1 MGPIPP
7 PNQED
12 TGPTKPRAIQW
23 IDEAPAAKE
32 APEQPAKEEQK
43 KTLVTNKSSEDLI
56 HKKAEELTP
65 IETHKDASK
74 QTGLK
79 RTIKQFEIDRN
90 KLTGLRNFNE
100 ISPDP
105 LALPPYALPPS
116 AQPSGQHKQAGS

>member
-12 TGPTKPRAIQW
+12 PGPTKPRAIKW
-23 IDEAPAAKE
+23 IDEAPPAAKE
-32 APEQPAKEEQK
+32 AADQPAKEEQK
-43 KTLVTNKSSEDLI
+43 KTLVTNKSCEDLV
-56 HKKAEELTP
+56 HKKTEDLTP
-65 IETHKDASK
+65 IETHKDPSK

-90 KLTGLRNFNE
+90 KLTGLRNFTD

-105 LALPPYALPPS
+105 LALPPYALPP
-116 AQPSGQHKQAGS
+116 